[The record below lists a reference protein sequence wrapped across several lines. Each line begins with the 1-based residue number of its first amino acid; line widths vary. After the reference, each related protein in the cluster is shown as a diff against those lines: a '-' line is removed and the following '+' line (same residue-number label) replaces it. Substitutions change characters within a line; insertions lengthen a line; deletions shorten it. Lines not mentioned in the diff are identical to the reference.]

1 MCRVTGLVH
10 QLLGVPG
17 WVVLL
22 VAGALVLAE
31 DAVFVG
37 FVIPGETAAILG
49 GASARLGHVS
59 LTAVMVTVVLAAV
72 VGDTIGYEVGK
83 HLGGRALRSPL
94 IDRHRDRLEGAQA
107 LLARRGGPAVFLGRW
122 IAFFRAMMPA
132 LAGMSR
138 MRYRT
143 FFVYNAAGGLVWGVA
158 VVVVGYL
165 AGASYARVERYL
177 GPTTAAAVALVVL
190 AAVVVWLLRRRTR
203 ERDGA

>member
-1 MCRVTGLVH
+1 MTGLVH

-22 VAGALVLAE
+22 VAGGLVLAE
-31 DAVFVG
+31 DGLFVG

-49 GASARLGHVS
+49 GAAAKLGHVS

-83 HLGGRALRSPL
+83 HLGGRALRSSRA
-94 IDRHRDRLEGAQA
+94 DRHRERLEGAQT

-122 IAFFRAMMPA
+122 VAFLRAVMPA

-143 FFVYNAAGGLVWGVA
+143 FFLYNAAGGLVWGV
-158 VVVVGYL
+158 VVVLVGYL

-177 GPTTAAAVALVVL
+177 GPTAAAAVTLVVVAALVV
-190 AAVVVWLLRRRTR
+190 WLVRRRSR
-203 ERDGA
+203 ERDDV